1 MLRLINGL
9 IPHFYDG
16 KLCGTIKIKGKVAKT
31 TSLSELSK
39 IVGSV
44 FQNPSTQFFNV
55 DTTSELVFGCENFGL
70 EFADIDRRLKET
82 QALFNLAPLMNR
94 SIFELSGG
102 EKQRIACASVYATS
116 PEIFVMDEPAA
127 NLDHNSI
134 NQLAIIIN
142 DLKKL
147 GKTVIISEHQLFYL
161 KGLADRYF
169 YMEKGKIKHEYSAN
183 IFESMSAGELL
194 GLGLR
199 SIYRKTLKKRIS
211 QIEGTERKLTF
222 EGLKFK
228 RGRQT
233 ILDIEAMHFKKGE
246 IVAITGNN
254 GSGKTT
260 LVQCISGMLKHNG
273 HVSYCGNKMRRR
285 RMIEK
290 SYVVMQD
297 VNTQLFAESVIEE
310 VGLNIPDTRK
320 QEVHRTL
327 CTLNL
332 SDKAEVHP
340 MSLSGGEKQR
350 VAIASS
356 IVAEKEVLI
365 FDEPTSGLDFK
376 SMGKMSELIK
386 SVIDKVF
393 CVIIVTHDNE
403 LIERCC
409 DRVIHLKDGQIE
421 YSHYIQKVK

>member
-1 MLRLINGL
+1 
-9 IPHFYDG
+9 
-16 KLCGTIKIKGKVAKT
+16 
-31 TSLSELSK
+31 
-39 IVGSV
+39 
-44 FQNPSTQFFNV
+44 
-55 DTTSELVFGCENFGL
+55 
-70 EFADIDRRLKET
+70 
-82 QALFNLAPLMNR
+82 
-94 SIFELSGG
+94 
-102 EKQRIACASVYATS
+102 
-116 PEIFVMDEPAA
+116 MDEPAA